1 MSIIQMLDD
10 LETGNFLLLSL
21 SFVILFVSGF
31 VIGIVRDYPWM
42 IYLAS
47 VVAGIYVVF
56 AITYSI
62 VNWKEWIKEKEILAE
77 LPSFPQKDYCDI
89 CGKELEGGEKK
100 TDGEFL
106 AIICPHCEA
115 ENIVSHE
122 EKIQEIEKIAEEAED
137 IGN

>member
-1 MSIIQMLDD
+1 MLDD

-21 SFVILFVSGF
+21 SFVILIVSGF
-31 VIGIVRDYPWM
+31 VIGFVNGLEEYLWM
-42 IYLAS
+42 IILAS
-47 VVAGIYVVF
+47 VVAGFYVVF
-56 AITYSI
+56 AIAYSM
-62 VNWKEWIKEKEILAE
+62 VNWKEWVKEKEILAE

-122 EKIQEIEKIAEEAED
+122 EKIQEVEKIAEVEEE
-137 IGN
+137 GQ

>member
-62 VNWKEWIKEKEILAE
+62 VNWKEWVKEKEILAE

-122 EKIQEIEKIAEEAED
+122 EKIQEVEKIAEVEEE
-137 IGN
+137 G

>member
-21 SFVILFVSGF
+21 SFIILFVSGF
-31 VIGIVRDYPWM
+31 VIGFVREIYWM
-42 IYLAS
+42 IYLSS
-47 VVAGIYVVF
+47 VVAGLYVVF
-56 AITYSI
+56 AIAYSI
-62 VNWKEWIKEKEILAE
+62 VNWKEWRKEKEILAE

-106 AIICPHCEA
+106 TIICPHCEA

-122 EKIQEIEKIAEEAED
+122 EKIQEVEKIVEGEEE
-137 IGN
+137 GQ

>member
-122 EKIQEIEKIAEEAED
+122 EKIQEVEKTAEVEEE
-137 IGN
+137 G

>member
-31 VIGIVRDYPWM
+31 VIGIIRDYPWM

-62 VNWKEWIKEKEILAE
+62 VNWKEWRKEKEILAE

-89 CGKELEGGEKK
+89 CGKELEEGEKK

-106 AIICPHCEA
+106 TIICPHCEA

-122 EKIQEIEKIAEEAED
+122 EKIQEVEKKAEVEEE
-137 IGN
+137 GQ

>member
-10 LETGNFLLLSL
+10 LETSNFLLLSL

-56 AITYSI
+56 AVTYSI
-62 VNWKEWIKEKEILAE
+62 VNWKEWRQEKEILAE

-106 AIICPHCEA
+106 AIICPHCDA

-122 EKIQEIEKIAEEAED
+122 EKIQEIEKIAEVEEE
-137 IGN
+137 GQ

>member
-122 EKIQEIEKIAEEAED
+122 EKIQEVEKIAEVEEE
-137 IGN
+137 G

>member
-56 AITYSI
+56 AIMYSI
-62 VNWKEWIKEKEILAE
+62 VNWKEWRKEKEILAE

-89 CGKELEGGEKK
+89 CGKELEEGEKK

-106 AIICPHCEA
+106 TIICPHCEA

-122 EKIQEIEKIAEEAED
+122 EKIQEVEKKAEVEEE
-137 IGN
+137 GQ

>member
-1 MSIIQMLDD
+1 MLDD

-21 SFVILFVSGF
+21 SFALLFVSGF
-31 VIGIVRDYPWM
+31 VIGFITIYKWM
-42 IYLAS
+42 IPVAS
-47 VVAGIYVVF
+47 VVAGLYVVF
-56 AITYSI
+56 ATMYSI
-62 VNWKEWIKEKEILAE
+62 VNWKEWRKEKEILAE

-122 EKIQEIEKIAEEAED
+122 EKIQEVEKIAEEEE
-137 IGN
+137 GQ

>member
-1 MSIIQMLDD
+1 MLDD

-42 IYLAS
+42 IILAS
-47 VVAGIYVVF
+47 VVAGIYVIF
-56 AITYSI
+56 AILYSI
-62 VNWKEWIKEKEILAE
+62 VNWKEWRKEKEILAE

-122 EKIQEIEKIAEEAED
+122 EKIQKVEKIAEDE
-137 IGN
+137 GQ

>member
-21 SFVILFVSGF
+21 SFALLFVSGF
-31 VIGIVRDYPWM
+31 VIGFITIYKWM
-42 IYLAS
+42 IPVAS
-47 VVAGIYVVF
+47 VVAGLYVVF
-56 AITYSI
+56 ATMYSI
-62 VNWKEWIKEKEILAE
+62 VNWKEWRKEKEILAE

-122 EKIQEIEKIAEEAED
+122 EKIQEVEKIAEEEE
-137 IGN
+137 GQ

>member
-56 AITYSI
+56 AKTYSI
-62 VNWKEWIKEKEILAE
+62 VKICWLIISNTTGIIIK
-77 LPSFPQKDYCDI
+77 PSI
-89 CGKELEGGEKK
+89 HVLNN
-100 TDGEFL
+100 L
-106 AIICPHCEA
+106 
-115 ENIVSHE
+115 
-122 EKIQEIEKIAEEAED
+122 
-137 IGN
+137 

>member
-42 IYLAS
+42 IILAS
-47 VVAGIYVVF
+47 VVAGIYVIF
-56 AITYSI
+56 AILYSI
-62 VNWKEWIKEKEILAE
+62 VNWKEWRKEKEILAE

-122 EKIQEIEKIAEEAED
+122 EKIQKVEKIAEDE
-137 IGN
+137 GQ

>member
-62 VNWKEWIKEKEILAE
+62 INWKEWIKEKEILAE

-122 EKIQEIEKIAEEAED
+122 EKIQEVEKIAEVEE
-137 IGN
+137 GQ

>member
-1 MSIIQMLDD
+1 MLDD

-42 IYLAS
+42 IILAS
-47 VVAGIYVVF
+47 VVAGIYVIF
-56 AITYSI
+56 AILYSI
-62 VNWKEWIKEKEILAE
+62 VNWKEWRKEKEILAE

-122 EKIQEIEKIAEEAED
+122 EKIQKVEKNAED
-137 IGN
+137 EGQ

>member
-10 LETGNFLLLSL
+10 LETGNFLWLSL
-21 SFVILFVSGF
+21 SFALLFVSGF
-31 VIGIVRDYPWM
+31 VIGFITVYKWM
-42 IYLAS
+42 IPVAS
-47 VVAGIYVVF
+47 VVAGLYVVF
-56 AITYSI
+56 ATMYSI
-62 VNWKEWIKEKEILAE
+62 VNWKEWNKEKEILAE

-122 EKIQEIEKIAEEAED
+122 EKIQEVEKIAEEEEE
-137 IGN
+137 GQ

>member
-21 SFVILFVSGF
+21 SFLILFVSGF

-62 VNWKEWIKEKEILAE
+62 VNWKEWRKEKEILAE

-89 CGKELEGGEKK
+89 CGKELEEGEKK

-106 AIICPHCEA
+106 TIICPHCEA

-122 EKIQEIEKIAEEAED
+122 EKIQEVEKKAEIEEGQE
-137 IGN
+137 

>member
-56 AITYSI
+56 AIMYSI
-62 VNWKEWIKEKEILAE
+62 VNWKEWRKEKEILAE

-89 CGKELEGGEKK
+89 CGKELEEGEKK

-106 AIICPHCEA
+106 TIICPHCEA
-115 ENIVSHE
+115 ENIVSNE
-122 EKIQEIEKIAEEAED
+122 EKIQEVEKKAEVEEE
-137 IGN
+137 GQ